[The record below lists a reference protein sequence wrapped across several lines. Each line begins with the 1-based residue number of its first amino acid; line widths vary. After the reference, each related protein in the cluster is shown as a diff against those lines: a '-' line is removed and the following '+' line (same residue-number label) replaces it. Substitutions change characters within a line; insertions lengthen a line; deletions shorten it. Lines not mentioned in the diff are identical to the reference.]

1 MICPRCGNENPTQV
15 SKNHYICSNSNCK
28 NNEGFK
34 TQFLVINDSKL
45 FFPYSV
51 IFKDRQLS
59 EFFRYEY
66 LVSNHQ

>member
-1 MICPRCGNENPTQV
+1 MICPRCGNENSTQV
-15 SKNHYICSNSNCK
+15 SKNHYICSNPNCK